1 MDLTADQP
9 RSRRIDLPGRGGS
22 VAALEMGP
30 ADRPIDVVFSHANGF
45 NARTYRSVL
54 AEAARRLRILAFDLR
69 GHGMTDLPT
78 VTEGR
83 AGWDDIALDLQALLA
98 ALDLTDVVLAGHSM
112 GATTSL
118 LAAAETPQRVRA
130 LALFEPVVL
139 PREAAGRPLAG
150 EPEDSVLL
158 RGALRRRNHF
168 ASPEAAVAGFVG
180 RGAFASWPPQMVA
193 DYVAGG
199 LRPQADGSWALA
211 CAPAW
216 EASNYRAQGHDPWA
230 AFARVDR
237 PIRILRA
244 GRGSTAWIDAEQS
257 RLEAGGLVRVATVP
271 GTSHFLPME
280 RPDLVTATLAELAG

>member
-1 MDLTADQP
+1 MV
-9 RSRRIDLPGRGGS
+9 RSLRIDLPGRGGS

-30 ADRPIDVVFSHANGF
+30 VDRPIDVVFSHANGF
-45 NARTYRSVL
+45 NARTYRSIL
-54 AEAARRLRILAFDLR
+54 AEPARRLRILAFDLR

-130 LALFEPVVL
+130 LALFEPVIL
-139 PREAAGRPLAG
+139 PPQAAGRPLAG
-150 EPEDSVLL
+150 AAEDSALL
-158 RGALRRRNHF
+158 RSALRRRNSF
-168 ASPEAAVAGFVG
+168 TSPEAAVAGFTG
-180 RGAFASWPPQMVA
+180 RGAFATWTVEMVT

-199 LRPQADGSWALA
+199 LIQQADGSWALA

-257 RLEAGGLVRVATVP
+257 RLEAGGRVRVVTVP
-271 GTSHFLPME
+271 ETSHFLPME
-280 RPDLVTATLAELAG
+280 RPDLVAATLAELAG